1 MALVGSSSNVMGWT
15 VPASIGEE
23 YLVIGMEDFHGYYD
37 SRTGYVE
44 ELVSTALR

>member
-1 MALVGSSSNVMGWT
+1 MGWT
-15 VPASIGEE
+15 VSAPIGEE
-23 YLVIGMEDFHGYYD
+23 YLVIGMEDFHGNCD